1 MTFIKNVPWD
11 KKYQPT
17 RLADFIFETGMQ
29 EQYFDQVVQSGSI
42 PNLLLYGPR
51 GTGKTTLAHILINEC
66 GVDPLDVMII
76 NASDDNNVETI
87 REVVK
92 SFISTTAMGD
102 YKVVLLDE
110 CDYIS
115 QAGQATL
122 RAMMLDYVEVASFI
136 LTCNYIHK
144 LMPELRSR
152 CEEFKMIAGD
162 KNDITEMVVKI
173 LIKEKVKVDED
184 AFIII
189 EKLVAKGYPDIRK
202 IIKLTQQHTIKGGL
216 VSSSIETLGALSSD
230 VISAIVKDKWVIV
243 RELITT
249 NISNATEYEEMYRL
263 LYNNLHLS
271 KKFTNPDN
279 YDSGI
284 VTIADFLYRH
294 YSYGDPEI
302 NFAACIISLGIIGK

>member
-1 MTFIKNVPWD
+1 MTFIRNEPWD
-11 KKYQPT
+11 IKYRPT
-17 RLADFIFETGMQ
+17 RLTDFIFETGMQ
-29 EQYFDQVVQSGSI
+29 EDYFNQIVTSGDI
-42 PNLLLYGPR
+42 RHLLLYGPR
-51 GTGKTTLAHILINEC
+51 GTGKTTLAKILIYEC
-66 GVDPLDVMII
+66 NIDPIDVKII

-87 REVVK
+87 REGIK
-92 SFISTTAMGD
+92 SFITTTSMGD

-115 QAGQATL
+115 QAGQAIL
-122 RAMMLDYVEVASFI
+122 RALMLDYADVARFI

-144 LMPELRSR
+144 LLPELRSR
-152 CEEFKMIAGD
+152 CEEFKMIAGS

-173 LIKEKVKVDED
+173 LIKEKIKVNEITLD
-184 AFIII
+184 II
-189 EKLVAKGYPDIRK
+189 EKLVARGYPDIRK
-202 IIKLTQQHTIKGGL
+202 IIKLIQQHTINGIL

-230 VISAIVKDKWVIV
+230 LLSYIAKDKWTKI
-243 RELITT
+243 RELVTT
-249 NISNATEYEEMYRL
+249 SLSNATEYEEVYRL
-263 LYNNLHLS
+263 LYDNLHLS

-279 YDSGI
+279 YDAGI